1 MNHKRSPQ
9 GSSNDDEGQISA
21 AQINPPAGTPT
32 CSAARGIVAKNTMRS
47 TKQQPP
53 TVENAVASTPKRQV
67 ESPSNDKIDAK
78 TTMGVGKRSDDYG
91 PSSPSM
97 APLEQSEDR
106 PAAPVAAN
114 RFDAKTT
121 FGAQKHLENERL
133 DNDDDSRIAPA
144 TDRIRANENASVLA
158 SAHRPGAFRVDAS
171 GAVRAAKPT
180 LEDEDP
186 LQWSEV
192 PPNETADHQVV
203 ISGMLASTL
212 AETNGAHSPDPAIP
226 KATEVRLDQL
236 RPLWLRRRSI
246 AYLVFFV
253 LCLAVAVASG
263 VLVSGRNRTSVFD
276 EFMSSSSWSIDT
288 RPIAARDPLS
298 PQAQALRWLER
309 DLQHNSTLEPWRVR
323 QRYALAVFYFSLN
336 GRSWLNNTGWL
347 SVNHECS
354 WYSQEVAAEG
364 PCDANHRLVSLWSS
378 SNNMS
383 GSLPL
388 DLGYLSDVKRI
399 WLSSNIVVGP
409 IPSTISNLIQLQYL
423 DLSANSL
430 SGPLPSRLVR
440 LPLEDVSLYSNKFT
454 GTIPAEF
461 GMLTNLNSVYFDEN
475 LLNGT
480 IPTQVGL
487 LGNLTVLGL
496 PSNFLSGPLPTE
508 IGLMKELVGFA
519 VTGNF
524 LNGTIP
530 TEIGLMS
537 KLEGASFSSN
547 SFTGTIPSEM

>member
-1 MNHKRSPQ
+1 
-9 GSSNDDEGQISA
+9 
-21 AQINPPAGTPT
+21 
-32 CSAARGIVAKNTMRS
+32 
-47 TKQQPP
+47 
-53 TVENAVASTPKRQV
+53 
-67 ESPSNDKIDAK
+67 
-78 TTMGVGKRSDDYG
+78 MGVGKRADDYG

-106 PAAPVAAN
+106 PAAAVAAD

-121 FGAQKHLENERL
+121 FGVQKHLENERL
-133 DNDDDSRIAPA
+133 DNDVDSRMAPA

-158 SAHRPGAFRVDAS
+158 SAHRPGAFRVDAG

-180 LEDEDP
+180 LEDEVP

-192 PPNETADHQVV
+192 PPIEMADHQVA

-212 AETNGAHSPDPAIP
+212 AETNGSHSPDIP

-236 RPLWLRRRSI
+236 RPLWLHRRPI

-253 LCLAVAVASG
+253 LCLVVAVALG

-288 RPIAARDPLS
+288 RLIAARDPIS

-309 DLQHNSTLEPWRVR
+309 DLQYNSTLEPWRVR

-336 GRSWLNNTGWL
+336 GRSWLNNSGWL

-364 PCDANHRLVSLWSS
+364 PCDASHRLVSLWSS

-388 DLGYLSDVKRI
+388 DLGYLSDLKLI
-399 WLSSNIVVGP
+399 LLSSNIVVGP

-423 DLSANSL
+423 DLSGNIL
-430 SGPLPSRLVR
+430 SGPLPSQLVR
-440 LPLEDVSLYSNKFT
+440 LPLEDVLLHSNKLT

-461 GMLTNLNSVYFDEN
+461 GMLTNLTSVYFDEN